1 MALRFEKKVAL
12 VTGGSGAI
20 GQALVE
26 ALRSEGATT
35 EVADLNGDPAID
47 VTDENSVTAAVERII
62 KTHGR
67 IDLVFSHAGALT
79 AGSVEFTTLEAFERV
94 MQVNVRGAF
103 LVAKYT
109 IPALRM
115 SENGSIVFTSSTAGL
130 VGSPNQAA
138 YCAAKAAIINFAR
151 SLAAE
156 LAPDGI
162 RVNTVCPGWT
172 DTAFN
177 DPVWDAEGGRASAE
191 QALLELVPAKRQAV
205 PSEIV
210 PAMLFLASDD
220 ASYITGE
227 TMVIDGGL
235 LAVR

>member
-1 MALRFEKKVAL
+1 MTWRFDDKVAL

-20 GQALVE
+20 GRALVA
-26 ALRSEGATT
+26 ALRNEGATV
-35 EVADLNGDPAID
+35 EVADLDSKPSTD
-47 VTDENSVTAAVERII
+47 VTDEDSVRAAVERM
-62 KTHGR
+62 TAAHGR
-67 IDLVFSHAGALT
+67 IDAVFSHAGAIT
-79 AGSVEFTTLEAFERV
+79 AGPVEQVRLEDFEHV

-103 LVAKYT
+103 LVAKHT
-109 IPALRM
+109 IPALR
-115 SENGSIVFTSSTAGL
+115 SAGGGSIVFTSSTAGL
-130 VGSPNQAA
+130 AGAPNQAT

-177 DPVWDAEGGRASAE
+177 DPVWDVEGGKVRAEPEFMQS
-191 QALLELVPAKRQAV
+191 VPLRRQAA

-210 PAMLFLASDD
+210 PAMLFLASKD
-220 ASYITGE
+220 AGYVTGE

-235 LAVR
+235 LAIR